1 MNDLLERLKHLVS
14 ELQELPGWPGT
25 KLPVG
30 LLVYDVLVA
39 LDATGAEVEEVL
51 GKEML
56 ILVGD
61 PALQDAERT
70 PSPQVC

>member
-1 MNDLLERLKHLVS
+1 
-14 ELQELPGWPGT
+14 
-25 KLPVG
+25 